1 MSTRKSQFVLVS
13 VRIWWFPIFILMPFR
28 CINEVL
34 EGFMDILWLFR
45 RVSKRAF
52 DALYTVENAIMMV
65 QDYGSLDVVDVDVKT
80 KDARVKVKVLLR

>member
-13 VRIWWFPIFILMPFR
+13 VRIGWFPIFILLPFR
-28 CINEVL
+28 CLNEVL

-45 RVSKRAF
+45 RVSKKAF
-52 DALYTVENAIMMV
+52 GALYTVENTIMMV
-65 QDYGSLDVVDVDVKT
+65 QDYGPLDVVDVDVKS

>member
-1 MSTRKSQFVLVS
+1 MS

-28 CINEVL
+28 CVNEVL

-45 RVSKRAF
+45 RVSKKAF
-52 DALYTVENAIMMV
+52 SALYTVENAIMLV
-65 QDYGSLDVVDVDVKT
+65 QDYGPLDIVDVNVRS